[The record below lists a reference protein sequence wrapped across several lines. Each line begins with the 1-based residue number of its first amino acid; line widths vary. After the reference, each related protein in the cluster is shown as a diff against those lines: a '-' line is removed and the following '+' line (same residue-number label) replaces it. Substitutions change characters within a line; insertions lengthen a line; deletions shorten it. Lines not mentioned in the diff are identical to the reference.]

1 MKCQNSVCKAGPD
14 GKAATADLHP
24 NTGLCPVC
32 QFALVTGPKPK
43 ECMGCPLYE
52 IGEGYAY
59 GVGPSNA
66 DMMLVGEA
74 LGEEEARRGLP
85 FVGGSGRV
93 LTALLGQA
101 GIRRDDIYITNAVK
115 CRPPKNRKPDDEE
128 IRWCA
133 RYLVNELKLVNPKL
147 LVPVGATALYVTTGK
162 AEIGSYRGIPI
173 EGAGGRKVLPTFHPA
188 FVMRTQT
195 FWPVVVWDLVK
206 AKKESEFR
214 EVRRVAVEYSILPDA
229 ADHAAAVR
237 REAQESGFIS
247 VDAETTSLDLDE
259 AHIKCY
265 GVGSAQGRA
274 RVFRWT
280 LEAQR
285 LLYGLLTNPTI
296 VKVGQNSESYDW
308 PLFERKRQQATG
320 ENWHIAPNTC
330 DTMLMFHLT
339 NSDLPKS
346 LDTIKTF
353 YTDMEHW
360 KDDSMYKGDEV
371 GLATG
376 CAKDV
381 DATTRSYLGLRQ
393 EIHSMGMD
401 NLLYN
406 NVMPLQPIL
415 RRMADRG
422 IRKDV
427 DKAEMWAQGMLIGA
441 AKYEQMLRDAV
452 GMPNLNVQSPKE
464 LMKLLYDKLGLPV
477 QYTKDQKGGM
487 RPTANAGAVETLV
500 EKFPENKILGLI
512 NEVRS
517 AYHTVS
523 TNLEVE
529 TDDEGFVH
537 PRFGCAK
544 AATGRINSW
553 DPNAQNIPKK
563 LREIY
568 IPDTPD
574 HVFISVDWSQ
584 VEWRIA
590 MALSGDPYGLSLLAA
605 GADIHEVTA
614 AEGFGLPLSRVRDLV
629 PGKQYNYRYATKFIV
644 YGLGYGRGAQSI
656 AQQLGTSK
664 TWVEGF
670 LFRFFTKYH
679 VYEKWRKG
687 LEEQVERQHFLANP
701 FGRRRWWYTRQVTEM
716 YNFPPQSTG
725 ADMMYVAIREADE
738 QLPKGATVRL
748 TVHDELV
755 VVSHRDVVKEA
766 TECLTAVMQRQWPE
780 IVEASRD
787 PATVRKF
794 YPQGWR
800 VPAEPSFGP
809 RNWMETKLEG
819 EAQATFRKELGL

>member
-1 MKCQNSVCKAGPD
+1 MKCQNSVCKSGPD
-14 GKAATADLHP
+14 GKSATSDLHP

-32 QFALVTGPKPK
+32 QKRLVTGPKPDT
-43 ECMGCPLYE
+43 CMGCPLYE

-59 GVGPSNA
+59 GVGPPDA
-66 DMMLVGEA
+66 DMMLIGEA

-101 GIRRDDIYITNAVK
+101 DIRRDEIYITNAVK

-147 LVPVGATALYVTTGK
+147 LVPLGATALYVTTGK
-162 AEIGSYRGIPI
+162 TEIGSYRGIPI

-206 AKKESEFR
+206 AKIESLFP
-214 EVRRVAVEYSILPDA
+214 EVRRVPVEYTILADA
-229 ADHAAAVR
+229 TDYADAVR
-237 REAQESGFIS
+237 REAALTGFIS
-247 VDAETTSLDLDE
+247 IDAETTSLDLDE

-265 GVGSAQGRA
+265 GVGSFVGHA

-280 LEAQR
+280 PQAKR
-285 LLYGLLTNPTI
+285 LLYGILSDPTI

-308 PLFERKRQQATG
+308 PLFERKREQESNDGWRVAR
-320 ENWHIAPNTC
+320 NTC

-346 LDTIKTF
+346 LDNIKTF

-381 DATTRSYLGLRQ
+381 DATTRSYLGLRA
-393 EIHSMGMD
+393 EIHNMGMD
-401 NLLYN
+401 DLLYK

-422 IRKDV
+422 IRKDT
-427 DKAEMWAQGMLIGA
+427 DKAELWAMGMRTGA
-441 AKYEQMLRDAV
+441 HKYEQMLRDAV
-452 GMPNLNVQSPKE
+452 GQPNLNVQSPRE
-464 LMKLLYDKLGLPV
+464 LMKLLYDTMGLPV
-477 QYTKDQKGGM
+477 QHVKDQKGGM
-487 RPTANAGAVETLV
+487 RATANAAAVEALV

-512 NEVRS
+512 NEIRS
-517 AYHTVS
+517 AHHTVS
-523 TNLEVE
+523 TNLEVK
-529 TDDEGFVH
+529 TDEQGFVH

-568 IPDTPD
+568 IPDDPD

-590 MALSGDPYGLSLLAA
+590 MALSGDPYGLGLLAA
-605 GADIHEVTA
+605 GQDIHEVTA

-656 AQQLGTSK
+656 AQQLGTTKS
-664 TWVEGF
+664 WVESF
-670 LFRFFTKYH
+670 LLRFFNKYH
-679 VYEKWRKG
+679 VYERWRKS

-738 QLPKGATVRL
+738 QLPHGASVRL

-766 TECLTAVMQRQWPE
+766 TECLTSVMQRSWPE
-780 IVEASRD
+780 IVDASRD

-794 YPQGWR
+794 YPHGWR
-800 VPAEPSFGP
+800 VPAEPSYGP

-819 EAQATFRKELGL
+819 EAQMNFRKELGL

>member
-32 QFALVTGPKPK
+32 QVKLVTGPKPK
-43 ECMGCPLYE
+43 DCIGCPLYE

-59 GVGPSNA
+59 GVGPPNA

-393 EIHSMGMD
+393 EIHNMGMD

-487 RPTANAGAVETLV
+487 RPTANAGAVEALV